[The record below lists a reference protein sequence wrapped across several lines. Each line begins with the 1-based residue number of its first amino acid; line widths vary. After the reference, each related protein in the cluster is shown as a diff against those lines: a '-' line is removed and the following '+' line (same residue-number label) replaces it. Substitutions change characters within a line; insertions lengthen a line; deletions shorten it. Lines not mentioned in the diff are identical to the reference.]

1 MFKSIIIGVI
11 SVVVMGTLLSN
22 WEVIENAFD
31 TSVSYQKAE
40 TIEVEVHPEWASDTD
55 AVEAAQAVILRKA
68 QEAELVALEASFAS
82 STAIYESEKETFL
95 ERQEE
100 LEKLIGVY

>member
-40 TIEVEVHPEWASDTD
+40 TIEVEVHPDWASDEE
-55 AVEAAQAVILRKA
+55 AVSAAKGVIQRKA
-68 QEAELVALEASFAS
+68 WEADKERLEGQIEALQAQYETDLDALMQDLDDVDKNLG
-82 STAIYESEKETFL
+82 IY
-95 ERQEE
+95 
-100 LEKLIGVY
+100 